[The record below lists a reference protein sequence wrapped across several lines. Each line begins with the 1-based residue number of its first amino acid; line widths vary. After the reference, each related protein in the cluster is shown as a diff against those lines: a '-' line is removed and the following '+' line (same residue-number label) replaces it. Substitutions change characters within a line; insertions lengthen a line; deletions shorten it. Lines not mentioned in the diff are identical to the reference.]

1 MMAPAAM
8 RNRMTTRRAGTPCR
22 KRCLRSEATAMI
34 RRLVSRERDQV
45 REHLLRL
52 DDEDRRLRFG
62 GPVSPARIDAHCAEL
77 DPGRVLVLSYLVAG
91 EARGIGELRPLP
103 GSWPRAA
110 EAAISVER
118 VFQGQGIGSALLR
131 RLTLVAQPLDSA
143 SAPALPAR
151 QRPDGPPGASAGQ
164 PAALRG
170 GASRGEHRAAL
181 ADRLDGARGNPG
193 RGRRPRG

>member
-1 MMAPAAM
+1 
-8 RNRMTTRRAGTPCR
+8 
-22 KRCLRSEATAMI
+22 MI

-131 RLTLVAQPLDSA
+131 RLTLVARNRWIQRLHMLCLLDNGRMVRLARQQDSRLRFAEGQVEA
-143 SAPALPAR
+143 SIELAWPTGWTVLEEVLGEAGVPAAKRPGGAWPACGARWRRAPACA
-151 QRPDGPPGASAGQ
+151 GGSSA
-164 PAALRG
+164 A
-170 GASRGEHRAAL
+170 
-181 ADRLDGARGNPG
+181 
-193 RGRRPRG
+193 